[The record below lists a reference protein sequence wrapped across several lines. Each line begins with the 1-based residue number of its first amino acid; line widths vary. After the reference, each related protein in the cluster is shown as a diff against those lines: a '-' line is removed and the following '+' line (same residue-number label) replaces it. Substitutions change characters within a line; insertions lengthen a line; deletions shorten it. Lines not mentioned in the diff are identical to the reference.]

1 MIVTGVQRQDQ
12 RIALDLTLENR
23 SPRDM
28 NIHCQLQGTFL
39 TDERGNEWRQ
49 NVSESRDG
57 LCVKGMELAPRK
69 KAKAILIFPVN
80 DKDPGRI
87 LNLHFHETSPRQD
100 TVFAIGDLKLELRP
114 APETPEGTD
123 AQARERSLTTSRTE
137 RMTMKQV
144 LTIAGSDSGGGAG
157 IQADI
162 KSMSANGVYA
172 TSVITAITAQNT
184 EEVTDVFEL
193 PPSIIAAQIDAIFD
207 DFDVS
212 AVKTGMLSSATIIQ
226 VVVGMLK
233 PQTQASLIVDPVMIA
248 KSGRALLKAD
258 AVDVLKKE
266 LLPLALV
273 VTPNIHEAQ
282 QLSGIEIASL
292 ADARRAAKVI
302 YQFGCRHVLIKGG
315 HLLAERATDLLY
327 DGRFFNVFRSEFI
340 ETPHTHGTG
349 CTFASAI
356 AAHVARGKSV
366 VDAVQAAKTYLTE
379 AIRNSLAIGHG
390 KGPTDHFYFLRKD

>member
-1 MIVTGVQRQDQ
+1 
-12 RIALDLTLENR
+12 
-23 SPRDM
+23 
-28 NIHCQLQGTFL
+28 
-39 TDERGNEWRQ
+39 
-49 NVSESRDG
+49 
-57 LCVKGMELAPRK
+57 
-69 KAKAILIFPVN
+69 
-80 DKDPGRI
+80 
-87 LNLHFHETSPRQD
+87 
-100 TVFAIGDLKLELRP
+100 
-114 APETPEGTD
+114 
-123 AQARERSLTTSRTE
+123 
-137 RMTMKQV
+137 MTIKQV

-172 TSVITAITAQNT
+172 MSVITAITAQNT

-212 AVKTGMLSSATIIQ
+212 AVKTGMLSSSAIIQ

-233 PQTQASLIVDPVMIA
+233 PQHQASLIVDPVMIA
-248 KSGRALLKAD
+248 KSGRALLKPD
-258 AVDVLKKE
+258 AVEVLKKE

-282 QLSGIEIASL
+282 QLSGIEITSL

-327 DGRFFNVFRSEFI
+327 DGRFFNVFRGEFI

-356 AAHVARGKSV
+356 AAHIARGKSV

-379 AIRNSLAIGHG
+379 AIRNSFAIGHG
-390 KGPTDHFYFLRKD
+390 KGPTDHFYFLQKD